1 MKNNEIRLDFNNK
14 NLINIKLKRNYSN
27 DVLHNFRIQYKDKR
41 IAIYFD
47 NIEFLINKHIVLQSG
62 RIGYKNNLLNNAYIA
77 SSNYAFKSSDQ
88 NEVYVNKSFVY
99 KDKKEYDFYI
109 FEDGEYYLS
118 ILGKEEV
125 FSVDFEFLGD
135 KFNYKNDS
143 LNKRIDLKIYS
154 LKKGIYTLKI
164 NNETNV
170 EYLILKKKEAIKK
183 EVILENSLEN
193 ISNFDIY
200 HNFNV
205 VNYGIYFEY
214 DRNVILSIDKFK
226 DFEGETIVKL
236 LGNPI
241 ETTDLVGLVSDV
253 TNYGKDNSFESC
265 YSLNGYIFGLN
276 RKYIYV
282 VLARFNHSKI
292 LFKHKIDN
300 CKNEFKLN
308 IKKYNSIVK
317 FYLDD
322 KEIYKTIDND
332 IYIEG
337 KIGIY
342 NNHASGLFKYIK
354 IKGE

>member
-14 NLINIKLKRNYSN
+14 NLINIKLKRSYSN

-77 SSNYAFKSSDQ
+77 SSNYAFKSSDL

-99 KDKKEYDFYI
+99 KDKKEYDFYL

-125 FSVDFEFLGD
+125 FNIDFEFLKD

-205 VNYGIYFEY
+205 VNYGIYFEN

-226 DFEGETIVKL
+226 DYEAETIVKL

-253 TNYGKDNSFESC
+253 TNYGKDNNFESC

-282 VLARFNHSKI
+282 ILARFNHSKI

-300 CKNEFKLN
+300 CKNEFKLK

>member
-1 MKNNEIRLDFNNK
+1 M
-14 NLINIKLKRNYSN
+14 
-27 DVLHNFRIQYKDKR
+27 
-41 IAIYFD
+41 
-47 NIEFLINKHIVLQSG
+47 
-62 RIGYKNNLLNNAYIA
+62 NNAYIA

-125 FSVDFEFLGD
+125 FNIDFEFLGD

-183 EVILENSLEN
+183 EVILKNSLEN

-205 VNYGIYFEY
+205 VNYGIYFEN

-226 DFEGETIVKL
+226 DYEAETIVKL

-300 CKNEFKLN
+300 CKNKFKLN